1 MTMPVPL
8 PHLAL
13 APVDSP
19 FDEAVIEID
28 DREEETILID
38 CPGAVDLA
46 ERLVAIVNGH
56 AAMLNALRAATHA
69 LRSYEFGNGAPDLAR
84 STADHCQSILSQG
97 GLAA

>member
-1 MTMPVPL
+1 MTEAAVL

-13 APVDSP
+13 APIDSP
-19 FDEAVIEID
+19 FDEAVIEIGG
-28 DREEETILID
+28 REEETIRVD
-38 CPGAVDLA
+38 CPGAREFA
-46 ERLVAIVNGH
+46 ARLIAIANGH

-84 STADHCQSILSQG
+84 STADHCQTIINQG